1 MAVICYT
8 IDMRFFKARKI
19 DLTQE
24 GLAKF
29 LGTLEARILEQ
40 VWKQPNINTRQMCDQ
55 LNQEQEISFN
65 AVQTVL
71 GRLVE
76 KGILKKKRSQGLWSY
91 QATYDRA
98 TLYRYI
104 SSDVVESLLR
114 EKDLFGVAAFARLAT
129 KLSAEEKANLKKL
142 LR

>member
-1 MAVICYT
+1 
-8 IDMRFFKARKI
+8 MRFFKARKI

-29 LGTLEARILEQ
+29 LGSLEARILEYLWQ
-40 VWKQPNINTRQMCDQ
+40 QPKAHTRQVCDG
-55 LNQEQEISFN
+55 LNEEQEISFN

-76 KGILKKKRSQGLWSY
+76 KGILQKKRSDGLWCY

-98 TLYRYI
+98 TLYKYI

-142 LR
+142 LK

>member
-1 MAVICYT
+1 
-8 IDMRFFKARKI
+8 MRFFRAKKI

-29 LGTLEARILEQ
+29 LGSLETKILEYLWQERQASARQ
-40 VWKQPNINTRQMCDQ
+40 VCDEMNSQ
-55 LNQEQEISFN
+55 HNISFN

-76 KGILKKKRSQGLWSY
+76 KGILKKKRQQGLWQY
-91 QATYDRA
+91 QPAYDRA

-104 SSDVVESLLR
+104 STDVVNSLLQ
-114 EKDLFGVAAFARLAT
+114 EKDLFGVAAFARLAA
-129 KLSAEEKANLKKL
+129 KLSAEEKADLKKL